1 MKNLTDKQWEVIGV
15 LILLALL
22 GFGYFFILSV
32 GEALLG
38 NP

>member
-15 LILLALL
+15 LILLVLL
-22 GFGYFFILSV
+22 GFGYFLILSV
-32 GEALLG
+32 GETILG